1 VLSGQTR
8 FDVMRRACVSEVASR
23 PHRRTGTYAWLHFT
37 THLPVE
43 SSEKGTY
50 SQHDGKHAPAA
61 VAPIHHPR
69 QIKLDTIVKQ
79 RYQRAST
86 STSYSSSLSQIL
98 CIDLISLIIFN
109 LGKLVRAMFL
119 LPSTATAL
127 LGVLLSLSPGDN
139 GFVGASSRAV
149 NDQRLED
156 PTNTESARNLRSSP
170 GESRLL
176 QQATAIGVNF
186 VNIKSSAGV
195 GATEA
200 QVRAQIDVLN
210 TAFRPDFVFNLN
222 ATREVTNDNYFG
234 NINTDIL
241 PNPVEMQMKQEYRR
255 GGMETLNVYS
265 VQLVRDGRTTVG
277 YATLPVADG
286 GPSDGIVIDY
296 TTVPNDRGGETD
308 MGMVSVTNK
317 RSSASDTS
325 VLTVPFVSLRPDTRS
340 RGGALA
346 KP

>member
-1 VLSGQTR
+1 
-8 FDVMRRACVSEVASR
+8 
-23 PHRRTGTYAWLHFT
+23 
-37 THLPVE
+37 
-43 SSEKGTY
+43 
-50 SQHDGKHAPAA
+50 
-61 VAPIHHPR
+61 
-69 QIKLDTIVKQ
+69 
-79 RYQRAST
+79 
-86 STSYSSSLSQIL
+86 
-98 CIDLISLIIFN
+98 
-109 LGKLVRAMFL
+109 MFL
-119 LPSTATAL
+119 LSSTATAL

-139 GFVGASSRAV
+139 AFVGASRHTV
-149 NDQRLED
+149 NDHPED
-156 PTNTESARNLRSSP
+156 LTNTRSARNLRN
-170 GESRLL
+170 RVL
-176 QQATAIGVNF
+176 QETIAVNVNF
-186 VNIKSSAGV
+186 VNIKNSAGL
-195 GATEA
+195 GATAA

-210 TAFRPDFVFNLN
+210 DAFRPDFVFNWN
-222 ATREVTNDNYFG
+222 ATQDVTNDNYFG

-340 RGGALA
+340 RGGTLA
-346 KP
+346 QP